1 MKEGWQK
8 LKGKLAETVRFIQ
21 FVYQHFF
28 EDDCTYIASAL
39 AFTSLLA
46 VVPLMSVGLSILS
59 SFPMIQNLSVP
70 IQDFIFENFVPATG
84 KVVQGYLQQFS
95 AQVSHLSSIGI
106 IFLFVTAI
114 LLMVTIERGMNKIW
128 RVKRSREGVA
138 AFLLYWA
145 ILSLAP
151 ILLGLSMAATS
162 YVFSMPM
169 IREHH
174 TPAVLLRYAPFFLSL
189 FAYTFLFV
197 VVPNCRVK
205 IRYGFWGALFS
216 ATLFELAKFGF
227 AYYLTRYNTYQL
239 LYGAFATIPIFFVW
253 VYWVWIITLLGA
265 EISYALSVYYKRRT
279 GPEIDGFSHALIWL
293 HSLWKA
299 QQNGKGMSVTH
310 LVESSEQPFTV
321 DVGDMLSLLIRKNLI
336 HMAEDDNYRLSR
348 DLHHFSLYQLHQLLP
363 YRLPSVEELEQI
375 VTEKN
380 THWKAVLT
388 EHDQRLSQM
397 LAVSL
402 GDLFCKDQP
411 ANHQL

>member
-1 MKEGWQK
+1 MKIWWQK
-8 LKGKLAETVRFIQ
+8 LKDKLSEMKRFVF

-59 SFPMIQNLSVP
+59 SFPVIQNLSDP

-84 KVVQGYLQQFS
+84 KVIQSYLQQFT
-95 AQVSHLSSIGI
+95 AQVSHLSTIGI
-106 IFLFVTAI
+106 IFLFITAI

-151 ILLGLSMAATS
+151 VLLGLSLAATS

-174 TPAVLLRYAPFFLSL
+174 SPAVFLRYAPFFLSL

-205 IRYGFWGALFS
+205 IRYGFWGAVFS
-216 ATLFELAKFGF
+216 SSLFELAKVAF

-279 GPEIDGFSHALIWL
+279 GTKIDGFSHSIIWL
-293 HSLWKA
+293 HSLWLA
-299 QQNGKGMSVTH
+299 QQQGRGMSLTD
-310 LVESSEQPFTV
+310 LVEASEQPFAI
-321 DVGDMLSLLIRKNLI
+321 DVGDMLSLLMKKNLI
-336 HMAEDDNYRLSR
+336 HLAEDDEYRLSR
-348 DLHHFSLYQLHQLLP
+348 DLHCFSLYQLHQLLP
-363 YRLPSVEELEQI
+363 YRLPSVEELQQI
-375 VTEKN
+375 KSQKTAY
-380 THWKAVLT
+380 WQSVLT
-388 EHDQRLSQM
+388 EHDKKLSEM
-397 LAVSL
+397 LAISL
-402 GDLFCKDQP
+402 GELFGKDTSNSP
-411 ANHQL
+411 SC

>member
-1 MKEGWQK
+1 MKQGWQK
-8 LKGKLAETVRFIQ
+8 FKDKLAEMKRFIL

-46 VVPLMSVGLSILS
+46 VVPLMSVGLSIIS
-59 SFPMIQNLSVP
+59 SFPVIQNLSDP

-84 KVVQGYLQQFS
+84 KVVQSYLQQFT
-95 AQVSHLSSIGI
+95 AQVSHLSMIGI
-106 IFLFVTAI
+106 LFLFVTAI

-151 ILLGLSMAATS
+151 VLLGLSLAATS

-174 TPAVLLRYAPFFLSL
+174 TPAVLLRYAPFILSL

-197 VVPNCRVK
+197 VVPNCRVR

-216 ATLFELAKFGF
+216 ASLFELAKFGF

-265 EISYALSVYYKRRT
+265 EISYALSVYYKRRV
-279 GPEIDGFSHALIWL
+279 GPKIDGFSHALLWL
-293 HSLWKA
+293 HSMWQA
-299 QQNGKGMSVTH
+299 QQQGRGMTVTD
-310 LVESSEQPFTV
+310 LVEASAQPFAI
-321 DVGDMLSLLIRKNLI
+321 DVGDMLSLLMKKDLI
-336 HMAEDDNYRLSR
+336 HPGEDDEYRLSR
-348 DLHHFSLYQLHQLLP
+348 DMHTFSLYQLHQLLP
-363 YRLPSVEELEQI
+363 YRLPSVEELEHI
-375 VTEKN
+375 KTDK
-380 THWKAVLT
+380 TAHWRSVLT
-388 EHDQRLSQM
+388 ENDKRLSEM

-402 GDLFCKDQP
+402 GELFSSTD
-411 ANHQL
+411 